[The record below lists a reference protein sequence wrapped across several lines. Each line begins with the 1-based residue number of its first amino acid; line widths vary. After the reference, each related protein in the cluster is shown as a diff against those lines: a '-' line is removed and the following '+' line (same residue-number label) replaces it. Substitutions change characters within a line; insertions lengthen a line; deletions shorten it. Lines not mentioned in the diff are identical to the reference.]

1 MGDFLVEQTFQW
13 KLPSFYIEFINPLS
27 VVWLSLVVVV
37 VVVPLVLYKIH
48 VATNHLVMEG
58 DNLRH
63 WYLVNRYELGYVMRA
78 RMVENQYFP
87 YF

>member
-1 MGDFLVEQTFQW
+1 M
-13 KLPSFYIEFINPLS
+13 
-27 VVWLSLVVVV
+27 VVV

-63 WYLVNRYELGYVMRA
+63 WYLVNRYELGYVLRA
-78 RMVENQYFP
+78 RKVENQYFP